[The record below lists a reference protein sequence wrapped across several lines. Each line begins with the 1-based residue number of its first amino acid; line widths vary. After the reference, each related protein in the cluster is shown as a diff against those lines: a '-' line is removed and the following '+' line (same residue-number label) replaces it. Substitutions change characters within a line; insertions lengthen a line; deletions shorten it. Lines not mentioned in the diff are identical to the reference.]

1 MNQFLNSLDVV
12 FDIVKDY
19 EEAKDIIFTK
29 NVKYAPLLKKALGKR
44 LNEIVTEKDNYTTR
58 FGIGKLI
65 TVREEPNKN
74 GPEIFARAENGL
86 KKGKSDHFFIANN
99 GVVFIIVK
107 VTPIEDRR
115 YVTGIEF
122 YGNRKV
128 CISTE
133 RMGLCLCEDRCNKD
147 WVVEGRYDFID
158 RMGTSNNKQ
167 LVSQICYIQEGA
179 RIRNISFKRDNFG
192 FLDIKFHTEEISFKD
207 KNFLLTEA
215 CNSLFQDSV
224 LNPLYL
230 FEVYSFTCEYKEAK
244 IIRDIGGRF
253 YSNRLELKCEELKKI
268 VDDLKGEVQVE

>member
-1 MNQFLNSLDVV
+1 M
-12 FDIVKDY
+12 
-19 EEAKDIIFTK
+19 
-29 NVKYAPLLKKALGKR
+29 
-44 LNEIVTEKDNYTTR
+44 
-58 FGIGKLI
+58 
-65 TVREEPNKN
+65 
-74 GPEIFARAENGL
+74 
-86 KKGKSDHFFIANN
+86 
-99 GVVFIIVK
+99 
-107 VTPIEDRR
+107 

-122 YGNRKV
+122 HGNRRV
-128 CISTE
+128 CLSVET
-133 RMGLCLCEDRCNKD
+133 MGKCLCEDRCNKD
-147 WVVEGRYDFID
+147 WIVEGKYDFID

-167 LVSQICYIQEGA
+167 LVSQICYIQEVA

-207 KNFLLTEA
+207 RNFLLTEA

-244 IIRDIGGRF
+244 IIRDIGARF

>member
-44 LNEIVTEKDNYTTR
+44 LNEIVTEKDNNMTR
-58 FGIGKLI
+58 FGIGELI
-65 TVREEPNKN
+65 TVREEPNKD
-74 GPEIFARAENGL
+74 GPEIFARA
-86 KKGKSDHFFIANN
+86 D
-99 GVVFIIVK
+99 
-107 VTPIEDRR
+107 
-115 YVTGIEF
+115 
-122 YGNRKV
+122 
-128 CISTE
+128 
-133 RMGLCLCEDRCNKD
+133 
-147 WVVEGRYDFID
+147 
-158 RMGTSNNKQ
+158 
-167 LVSQICYIQEGA
+167 IQEGA

-207 KNFLLTEA
+207 RNFLLTEA

-244 IIRDIGGRF
+244 IIRDIGARF